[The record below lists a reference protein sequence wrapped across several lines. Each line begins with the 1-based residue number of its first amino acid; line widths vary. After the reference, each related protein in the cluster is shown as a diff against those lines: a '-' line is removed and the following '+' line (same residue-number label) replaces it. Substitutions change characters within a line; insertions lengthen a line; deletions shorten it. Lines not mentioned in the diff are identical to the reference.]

1 MSDAPDCLSSNKK
14 TIIMKIT
21 LHLCLPLHCLSANQ
35 IEIHFVLPD
44 RNIAPLPLSSLN
56 VFYEIYSIKN
66 KVYST

>member
-1 MSDAPDCLSSNKK
+1 MDKIITVLGYKNFMTEMSDAPDCLSSNKK

-44 RNIAPLPLSSLN
+44 RNIAPLPLSS
-56 VFYEIYSIKN
+56 
-66 KVYST
+66 